1 MPSAHMQNQ
10 HNFQTPSRTAQFYLL
25 TAIWN
30 NGRAFETLTQTHKT
44 QNRMLVGDQL
54 KIFYSIFQ
62 SRERNYVGNTLKCLW
77 GTDECARSESHTQ
90 FRFCL
95 CQIKFLRIYTY
106 NLLEKSY
113 QIASETKKITWL
125 FIGQAFMPPFSDGLY
140 EPC

>member
-106 NLLEKSY
+106 NLLEKKLPNC
-113 QIASETKKITWL
+113 QRNKEDNL
-125 FIGQAFMPPFSDGLY
+125 AFYWPGFYAPI
-140 EPC
+140 